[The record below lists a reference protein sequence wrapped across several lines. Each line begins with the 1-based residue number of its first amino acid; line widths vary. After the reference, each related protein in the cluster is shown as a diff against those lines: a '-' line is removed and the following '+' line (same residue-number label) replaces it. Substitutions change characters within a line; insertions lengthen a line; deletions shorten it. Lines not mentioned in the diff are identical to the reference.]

1 MSRTPYRHWHL
12 MIVTRI
18 ISPVSTALALREGL
32 GAVYRNGALI
42 VHMTGREVRDRY
54 VGQMLGMAWAICAPL
69 LLMATYV
76 FAFTFLFQQRLG
88 IDDSGHGYT
97 AYVLAGL
104 VPWLA
109 MSDVLSRAPS
119 AVSGSAS
126 LVKQIVFPSEVLPL
140 KVALASLMQ
149 LLVGLTVVVI
159 LSLLAG
165 RLHLQALALL
175 PLALVLYILT
185 MMGFAYVLA
194 AIGVFVKDVRE
205 IVSFLMSIGLFLHP
219 ILYAPTSTPGWLM
232 PLFQASPMSHIIWCF
247 RDALFESSVVHPWSW
262 LVASVFAVLIFA
274 TGWRFFR
281 MLQPSF
287 GNAL

>member
-1 MSRTPYRHWHL
+1 

-18 ISPVSTALALREGL
+18 ISPAGTAHAFRDGLA
-32 GAVYRNGALI
+32 AVYRNRALI
-42 VHMTGREVRDRY
+42 AHMTRRELRDRHA
-54 VGQMLGMAWAICAPL
+54 GQMLGVAWAICAPL
-69 LLMATYV
+69 LVMATYV
-76 FAFTFLFQQRLG
+76 FTFTFIFQQRLG
-88 IDDSGHGYT
+88 IDDTGHGYT

-149 LLVGLTVVVI
+149 LLVGLAVVAL

-165 RLHLQALALL
+165 RLSMQALLLL
-175 PLALVLYILT
+175 PLALLLYVLI
-185 MMGFAYVLA
+185 MAGFAYVLA

-219 ILYAPTSTPGWLM
+219 ILYAPASTPHWLM
-232 PLFQASPMSHIIWCF
+232 PLFHSSPMSHVIWCF
-247 RDALFESSVVHPWSW
+247 RDALIESSVVHPWSW
-262 LVASVFAVLIFA
+262 LVASLFAGLIFA